1 MNSRPEP
8 AEILDARGLSCPLP
22 VLKARKRLAAMQP
35 GQILQVI
42 ATDPMAIIDLPHF
55 CNEAGH
61 RLVHQETQGPDH
73 LFLIECRR

>member
-8 AEILDARGLSCPLP
+8 AEILDARGLSTVPSGLERAIFP
-22 VLKARKRLAAMQP
+22 FR
-35 GQILQVI
+35 GQVI

>member
-1 MNSRPEP
+1 
-8 AEILDARGLSCPLP
+8 
-22 VLKARKRLAAMQP
+22 MQP